1 MNTYAL
7 IASQIFEIKTVFRSL
22 SLCVCMD
29 RKQKC
34 LRLQLSR
41 WVQQQRWKKKAR
53 KEKSLEISARG
64 IYAITATRNERK
76 QLDIYKT

>member
-1 MNTYAL
+1 ML
-7 IASQIFEIKTVFRSL
+7 TVTTKSL
-22 SLCVCMD
+22 GSTATTE
-29 RKQKC
+29 
-34 LRLQLSR
+34 
-41 WVQQQRWKKKAR
+41 KKAR